1 MSQHAVPA
9 DLDTP
14 APVAGEGTT
23 TPPAEQTPL
32 GREEPPALVGDGAA
46 CALPTPAGARPA
58 RTWVGPNAAQRLAL
72 LRRTRSIAIVGASA
86 NASRASYF
94 VSTYLLSSSP
104 YDVYFVNPRAT
115 EILGRPV
122 YPSLAALP
130 VVPDLVDVFR
140 RHDDLPTVLD
150 EAIEVGARTLWLQL
164 GSWHEDVA
172 RRGEAAGLDVVM
184 DRCVKI
190 EHARFHGGLHL
201 AGFDTGVISSRRAL
215 G

>member
-1 MSQHAVPA
+1 MSFVAPIEASGDACAVPSP
-9 DLDTP
+9 TGP
-14 APVAGEGTT
+14 TGT
-23 TPPAEQTPL
+23 
-32 GREEPPALVGDGAA
+32 
-46 CALPTPAGARPA
+46 
-58 RTWVGPNAAQRLAL
+58 RTWEGPSATERLAI

-94 VSTYLLSSSP
+94 VAAYLLSSSA
-104 YDVYFVNPRAT
+104 YEVYFVNPRAV
-115 EILGRPV
+115 EILGHPV

-140 RHDDLPTVLD
+140 RNDDLPTVLD
-150 EAIEVGARTLWLQL
+150 ETLAVGARTLWLQL
-164 GSWHEDVA
+164 GCWHEDVA
-172 RRGEAAGLDVVM
+172 RRGQGAGLEVVM

-201 AGFDTGVISSRRAL
+201 AGFNTGVISSRRSL